1 MGKKTIKTISQD
13 AGELKLSAGTSKKS
27 NKKKVSVGEAHIRST
42 YNNTIIA
49 LTDSKGEII
58 SWASAG
64 ALGFKGAKKSTPY
77 AAGLVAKNVME
88 KAKKS
93 GLQEAA
99 VFVKGIGTGREAAV
113 RALAA
118 NGLIINSIKDVTPI
132 PHNGCRPPKVRR
144 V

>member
-13 AGELKLSAGTSKKS
+13 AGELKLSAGTSKK
-27 NKKKVSVGEAHIRST
+27 NKKKVSVGQAHVNSS
-42 YNNTIIA
+42 YNNTMIS
-49 LTDSKGEII
+49 LTDCKGEII

-64 ALGFKGAKKSTPY
+64 ALGFKGAKKATPY
-77 AAGLVAKNVME
+77 AAGLVAKNVIE
-88 KAKKS
+88 KSKKS
-93 GLQEAA
+93 GLQEVA
-99 VFVKGIGTGREAAV
+99 VFIKGIGSGREAAV

-118 NGLIINSIKDVTPI
+118 NGLIISSIKDVTPI